1 MITRFLRKRNPNVA
15 LEFNKNFARVQVKGN
30 ASTFLYK
37 KVAIAAPAEARILT
51 EVGDFL
57 NTEASQRIN
66 IG

>member
-30 ASTFLYK
+30 ANTFLYK
-37 KVAIAAPAEARILT
+37 KVSVAPPTQVRILT
-51 EVGDFL
+51 ETDDFL
-57 NTEASQRIN
+57 NTEASQRLN

>member
-1 MITRFLRKRNPNVA
+1 MITRFLRKRNPN
-15 LEFNKNFARVQVKGN
+15 LSLDFNKNFARVQVKGN
-30 ASTFLYK
+30 ANTFLYK
-37 KVAIAAPAEARILT
+37 KVAIAAPPEARILT

>member
-1 MITRFLRKRNPNVA
+1 MS

-30 ASTFLYK
+30 ANTFLYK
-37 KVAIAAPAEARILT
+37 KVAIAAPLEARILT

>member
-1 MITRFLRKRNPNVA
+1 MITRFLRKRNPNVS

-30 ASTFLYK
+30 ANTFLYK
-37 KVAIAAPAEARILT
+37 KVAIAAPPEARILT

>member
-1 MITRFLRKRNPNVA
+1 MITRFLRKRNPNVT

-30 ASTFLYK
+30 ANTFLYK
-37 KVAIAAPAEARILT
+37 KVAIAAPPEARILT